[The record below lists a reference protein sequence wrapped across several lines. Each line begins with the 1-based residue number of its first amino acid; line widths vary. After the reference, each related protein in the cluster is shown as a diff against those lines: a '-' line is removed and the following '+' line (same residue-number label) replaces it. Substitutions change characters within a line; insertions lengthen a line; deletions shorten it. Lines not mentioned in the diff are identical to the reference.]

1 MFCMFPDSKSDWK
14 KGATAHSFIR
24 KEITSYRIGTLNTF
38 AHLFFVRSYKDQCI
52 NLINQFIPGFTI
64 APTEAKILQDSFKNL

>member
-1 MFCMFPDSKSDWK
+1 M
-14 KGATAHSFIR
+14 
-24 KEITSYRIGTLNTF
+24 F
-38 AHLFFVRSYKDQCI
+38 AHLSLVRSYKDPCI